1 MLRNDN
7 LDVSHVYR
15 IRVQGRLLCQKVFV
29 GARPR
34 NDETLMASLIAAT
47 EKTITNLRR
56 KRVSRTFLNLM
67 AAMRVV
73 AHSKDLFLGP
83 ERINLRVI

>member
-1 MLRNDN
+1 MPKGFR
-7 LDVSHVYR
+7 R
-15 IRVQGRLLCQKVFV
+15 
-29 GARPR
+29 ARPR

-56 KRVSRTFLNLM
+56 KRVLVTFLNLM